1 MQIDADAS
9 MKMED
14 EGRRI
19 RRGNTPHLPS
29 TEKTRKKKKQEE
41 YREETRRDSPNNV
54 FIHFHPNQSGIE
66 ENSEIVDRYIP
77 HCRVMWVIVHPPY
90 SLLVSFSIRILFL
103 PNRLP
108 FSPLHLIFLEVIL
121 FPLQRQLLS
130 WTEKLR
136 PHFPLAFL

>member
-41 YREETRRDSPNNV
+41 YREETRRD
-54 FIHFHPNQSGIE
+54 IDETHPTMCA
-66 ENSEIVDRYIP
+66 Y
-77 HCRVMWVIVHPPY
+77 
-90 SLLVSFSIRILFL
+90 SFSS
-103 PNRLP
+103 N
-108 FSPLHLIFLEVIL
+108 STVE
-121 FPLQRQLLS
+121 
-130 WTEKLR
+130 
-136 PHFPLAFL
+136 